1 MSENRT
7 EARKYG
13 DEGALIDRDR
23 LEDHMHHE
31 DRNDGLRDIQQQHG
45 RARSLTERP
54 ADVRRARVTG
64 ALLIDIDTLRLRIQI
79 AIRDVTEKISY
90 NQGND
95 HMLYIHH
102 SSSPAWR
109 SRIRNFSGVPGKP
122 KASRI

>member
-1 MSENRT
+1 MSEDRT
-7 EARKYG
+7 EARKDG
-13 DEGALIDRDR
+13 DEGALIDRR
-23 LEDHMHHE
+23 RFVDHVHHE

-45 RARSLTERP
+45 RSCFLSERP
-54 ADVRRARVTG
+54 ADVRRARITG
-64 ALLIDIDTLRLRIQI
+64 ALLIDIDALRLRIQI
-79 AIRDVTEKISY
+79 AIRYVTEDISHD
-90 NQGND
+90 QGND